1 MSDVGFTAY
10 SSFNPSRYE
19 LRFGT
24 FRVAVDFGAGF
35 GKDTEIA
42 MLQPQPDA
50 IVITH
55 GHRDHIGMVPQAMQR
70 WPRVPVYATFE
81 TTELGKWIWGDELKI
96 ARQEHRDLPFSE
108 SDIDRAVRRIRRLLV
123 GPSIQLT
130 PDLTMTPFHAG
141 HILGAVGLVF
151 TYRGENFVVTGDIS
165 MHSHGFI
172 EGAKLPDLQS
182 CRALVR
188 ESTYVGQRL
197 TQDRD
202 VIAIEF
208 ILAVKDV
215 LERGGTVVVPT
226 LSIDRMPEV
235 YALLH
240 ESEIDLQW
248 PVWVVGGRVP
258 TQIYLDF
265 AQSAHVIRT
274 MQHFENRQHQED
286 TLKSH
291 APMVVLAS
299 SGMMMPC
306 TPSYAWGASVLQDA
320 NSAIFFVNWQDP
332 RQPGGIILH
341 GSPGDELELPDGRYK
356 RLCEVERFDFS
367 SHAKENEMEEI
378 ERALNPCQIIH
389 VHGEEDRIRGFIE
402 GNKGI
407 GPERHQAFDGQEI
420 AL

>member
-1 MSDVGFTAY
+1 MSDVSFTAH

-24 FRVAVDFGAGF
+24 FRIAVDFGAGF
-35 GKDTEIA
+35 GNDAEGLS
-42 MLQPQPDA
+42 LQQQPDV

-55 GHRDHIGMVPQAMQR
+55 GHRDHIGMVPQATQC
-70 WPRVPVYATFE
+70 WSKVPVYATFE
-81 TTELGKWIWGDELKI
+81 TVKLGEWIWRDELNI
-96 ARQEHRDLPFSE
+96 ARQEHRELPFSE
-108 SDIDRAVRRIRRLLV
+108 NDIERTIRRIRRLVV
-123 GPSIQLT
+123 GASVQLT
-130 PDLTMTPFHAG
+130 PDLMMTPFHAG

-151 TYRGENFVVTGDIS
+151 TYHGEHFVVTGDIS
-165 MHSHGFI
+165 MHNHGFI

-202 VIAIEF
+202 VVMVEF
-208 ILAVKDV
+208 ILAVKGV
-215 LERGGTVVVPT
+215 LKRGGTVVIPA

-258 TQIYLDF
+258 AQIYLDF
-265 AQSAHVIRT
+265 AQGAHIIRT
-274 MQHFENRQHQED
+274 MNRFENRQHQED

-306 TPSYAWGASVLQDA
+306 TPSYAWGASILQEPD
-320 NSAIFFVNWQDP
+320 SAIFFVNWQDP
-332 RQPGGIILH
+332 RQPGGIILN
-341 GSPGDELELPDGRYK
+341 GSPGEELVLPDGRYK
-356 RLCEVERFDFS
+356 RLCEVERFHLS
-367 SHAKENEMEEI
+367 SHAMENEMEEI
-378 ERALNPCQIIH
+378 EQKLKPAQVIH

-402 GNKGI
+402 GTETQGLLRRQPVNGRDI
-407 GPERHQAFDGQEI
+407 I
-420 AL
+420 L